1 MSPKPRLV
9 VLSGA
14 GVSAESGLKT
24 FRDGDGLWENHR
36 IEDVA
41 TPEAFRA
48 NPALVLDFYNQR
60 RAQLSQ
66 AKPNSAHLAIAE
78 AEYWADVHVVTQN
91 VDDLHERAGSS
102 QVLHLH
108 GKLTEAKSKVDD
120 RLIYDIGYK
129 NIELGDLCE
138 KGFQLRPNIVWF
150 GESVPLLEKA
160 AWLVQKADYLIVVGT
175 SLNVYPAA
183 QLIYY
188 ANAKAKKAAVD
199 PSDLILP
206 DSFTHIKA
214 KATEGISNLLKRWDS
229 DYLV

>member
-1 MSPKPRLV
+1 MSPKPLLV

-24 FRDGDGLWENHR
+24 FRDSDGLWENHR
-36 IEDVA
+36 IEEVA

-60 RAQLSQ
+60 RTQLSQ
-66 AKPNSAHLAIAE
+66 AKPNTAHLAIAQ
-78 AEYWADVHVVTQN
+78 AEEWANVQVITQN
-91 VDDLHERAGSS
+91 VDDLHERAGST

-108 GKLTEAKSKVDD
+108 GNLTQAKSKVDD

-129 NIELGDLCE
+129 NIELGDMCE

-150 GESVPLLEKA
+150 GEAVPLLDEASK
-160 AWLVQKADYLIVVGT
+160 WVQRADFLIVVGT
-175 SLNVYPAA
+175 SLQVYPAA

-188 ANAKAKKAAVD
+188 ANAKAKKAAID
-199 PSDLILP
+199 PSDLLLP
-206 DSFTHIKA
+206 NDFIHIKA
-214 KATEGISNLLKRWDS
+214 NASVGISTIIKQWQK
-229 DYLV
+229 V